1 VASALAAAALI
12 VQRAE
17 ILDLLRMLA
26 ERLEGE
32 GLKGEMYVVGGAAI
46 ALAFDE
52 RRSTRDID
60 AVFEPKRAIYDAAAE
75 IANEVGLPE
84 GWLNDAV
91 KDFLSGSDG
100 GATTVLELPGLS
112 VATASP
118 RIILAMK
125 VLAHRLG
132 EDDSDVQ
139 LLATELGLTTSAE
152 ILAVATEVYGDRL
165 DPAARFF
172 VEELFPGT

>member
-1 VASALAAAALI
+1 MTVQRSEILELLHLLAA
-12 VQRAE
+12 R
-17 ILDLLRMLA
+17 LA
-26 ERLEGE
+26 SQ

-46 ALAFDE
+46 ALTFDE
-52 RRSTRDID
+52 GRSTRDID
-60 AVFEPKRAIYDAAAE
+60 AVFEPKRAIYDAAVE
-75 IANEVGLPE
+75 IAGERGLAE

-91 KDFLSGSDG
+91 KGFLTGPDE
-100 GATTVLELPGLS
+100 GATPVLDLPGLS

-125 VLAHRLG
+125 VLAHRPG
-132 EDDSDVQ
+132 EDDADVH
-139 LLATELGLTTSAE
+139 LLAGQLGLRTAAE
-152 ILAVATEVYGDRL
+152 ILAAAAEVYGDRL

>member
-1 VASALAAAALI
+1 MTVQRSEILELLNLLAARLAR
-12 VQRAE
+12 QG
-17 ILDLLRMLA
+17 LR
-26 ERLEGE
+26 
-32 GLKGEMYVVGGAAI
+32 GEMYVVGGAAI
-46 ALAFDE
+46 ALTFDE
-52 RRSTRDID
+52 QRSTRDID

-75 IANEVGLPE
+75 IADERGLGE

-91 KDFLSGSDG
+91 KGFLTGPDD
-100 GATTVLELPGLS
+100 GATPVLDLPGLS

-125 VLAHRLG
+125 VLAHRPG
-132 EDDSDVQ
+132 EDDADVQ
-139 LLATELGLTTSAE
+139 LLAGQLGLTTAAE
-152 ILAVATEVYGDRL
+152 ILAVASEVYGDRL